1 MRTFYPISTIFVPFK
16 MNLNDLMPRKTNSYK
31 ILIFFTV
38 FISGWLIPDLVQA
51 QTATARVSKDS
62 LTVGEPF
69 DLSITL
75 RVEQSYQRIIFPDST
90 SFPPIVEFIR
100 SRQFRIT
107 DFADS
112 VQYQLQFFANQD
124 ITLSPYPVVLISA
137 TDTTVIFTNP
147 ISLYFKTVLPSED
160 AELKPLKPIFD
171 LSGFPWAW
179 AIIIFGLILAAIL
192 AYFTF
197 FRKKEEIE
205 EPQVV
210 EVIPFSSPLAGL
222 EQQLLKL
229 KNEYDLASTKDYK
242 YFYTTLS
249 DSIRE
254 YFEEL
259 YNIPALE
266 STSRELFRYMDAFG
280 VDHEMIKSTRQ
291 VLNRSDMVK
300 FAKFTPTLD
309 DAWKCY
315 QFAVDFLDRART
327 VDASRISRKKAIFE
341 AEQHAERQPE
351 EVENGMG

>member
-1 MRTFYPISTIFVPFK
+1 M
-16 MNLNDLMPRKTNSYK
+16 MPNRTNSLQ
-31 ILIFFTV
+31 ILIFFIV
-38 FISGWLIPDLVQA
+38 FSAWLIPDSINA
-51 QTATARVSKDS
+51 QTTSARASSDS
-62 LTVGEPF
+62 LTVGELF
-69 DLSITL
+69 DLSIKLQT
-75 RVEQSYQRIIFPDST
+75 EQSYQRIIFPDST
-90 SFPPIVEFIR
+90 AFPQVIEFIR
-100 SRQFRIT
+100 SRQYRVT

-112 VQYQLQFFANQD
+112 VQYQLQFFADQD
-124 ITLSPYPVVLISA
+124 ITLPPFPVILISA
-137 TDTTVIFTNP
+137 IDTSVIFTNP
-147 ISLYFKTVLPSED
+147 VSLYFKSVLPAED

-171 LSGFPWAW
+171 LSGFPWALL
-179 AIIIFGLILAAIL
+179 IIILGLILAAIL

-197 FRKKEEIE
+197 FKKKEEE
-205 EPQVV
+205 VEPQVV
-210 EVIPFSSPLAGL
+210 EAIPFYSPLAGL
-222 EQQLLKL
+222 EQQLMKL

-309 DAWKCY
+309 DAWVCY
-315 QFAVDFLDRART
+315 QFAIDFLDRART

-341 AEQHAERQPE
+341 AEQHVEQNAEQPE
-351 EVENGMG
+351 EVEDGMG

>member
-1 MRTFYPISTIFVPFK
+1 
-16 MNLNDLMPRKTNSYK
+16 MNLNDLMPNKANSFK
-31 ILIFFTV
+31 ILIFFIV
-38 FISGWLIPDLVQA
+38 FVSGWLIPDLVQA
-51 QTATARVSKDS
+51 QSATARASKDS
-62 LTVGEPF
+62 LTVGELF

-75 RVEQSYQRIIFPDST
+75 RVEQAYQRIIFPDST
-90 SFPPIVEFIR
+90 AFPPIIEFIV
-100 SRQFRIT
+100 SRQFRLT

-112 VQYQLQFFANQD
+112 VQYQLQFFADQD
-124 ITLSPYPVVLISA
+124 ITLPPFPVILISDA
-137 TDTTVIFTNP
+137 DTNLIFTNP
-147 ISLYFKTVLPSED
+147 VSLYFKTVLPSED
-160 AELKPLKPIFD
+160 ADLKPLKPIFD

-179 AIIIFGLILAAIL
+179 FIIILGILMAAIL

-197 FRKKEEIE
+197 FRKKEEE
-205 EPQVV
+205 TEP
-210 EVIPFSSPLAGL
+210 EVIEAIPFHSPLAGL

-229 KNEYDLASTKDYK
+229 KNEYNLAETKDYK

-266 STSRELFRYMDAFG
+266 STSRELYRYMDAFG

-300 FAKFTPTLD
+300 FAKFTPSLD
-309 DAWKCY
+309 DAWSCY
-315 QFAVDFLDRART
+315 QFAIDFLDRART

-341 AEQHAERQPE
+341 AEQHAERHSE
-351 EVENGMG
+351 EVEDGMG